1 MQLLFFILL
10 AALFCWAMVLL
21 VWSRKI
27 SLQKVVAMG
36 FLICLISLY
45 FMLLASENNGS
56 TGLGGLTFWLG
67 VIVVLIGLLNKE
79 E

>member
-10 AALFCWAMVLL
+10 AALFCWAVVLL

-45 FMLLASENNGS
+45 FMLLASEYNGS

>member
-10 AALFCWAMVLL
+10 AVLFCWAVVLL

-45 FMLLASENNGS
+45 FMLLASEIMGA
-56 TGLGGLTFWLG
+56 LGWAD
-67 VIVVLIGLLNKE
+67 
-79 E
+79 